1 MSVLAGKK
9 WFVPLV
15 MLLLAIIAFSVFSDG
30 EGQERTLSTEEK
42 LRAMCNLVK
51 GVSNAEVMIFYEPV
65 AAAGFIEKTSTK
77 EKISGIAIVCDGA
90 DNPSVQLALYEMVNS
105 LFDIKSTRITI
116 SDRN

>member
-1 MSVLAGKK
+1 MLAGKK

-15 MLLLAIIAFSVFSDG
+15 LLLLAIIALSAFS
-30 EGQERTLSTEEK
+30 EGQTGETSLSTEERLK
-42 LRAMCNLVK
+42 NMCNLVK

-65 AAAGFIEKTSTK
+65 AAASFMEKTSSK

-90 DNPSVQLALYEMVNS
+90 DKPEVQLALYELVNS
-105 LFDIKSTRITI
+105 LFDIKSTRITV